1 MAVVGGRCLT
11 STQNWQQVSN
21 GYTVSYVSLFSMDS
35 NLLGFLLLPSVYYSL
50 IFQSLGMLHAGIG
63 PTHVNAILTSMNVP
77 AVSES
82 TLRSREWE
90 VGPVI
95 ENVGKI
101 SCLEALEREKS
112 CWVSENIYQE
122 PSSRNVSNIAI
133 GSSYDMGWQKWGKDI
148 TTLQINVLY
157 IGTESPYVV
166 NTAIGYFFFLR

>member
-1 MAVVGGRCLT
+1 M
-11 STQNWQQVSN
+11 
-21 GYTVSYVSLFSMDS
+21 
-35 NLLGFLLLPSVYYSL
+35 LLLKY
-50 IFQSLGMLHAGIG
+50 

-101 SCLEALEREKS
+101 SCLEALERKKC

-122 PSSRNVSNIAI
+122 PSSRNVNNIAI
-133 GSSYDMGWQKWGKDI
+133 GASYDTGLQKRRKRHNRLTGKCSIHWHWIALCGKYSDWI
-148 TTLQINVLY
+148 FLFFA
-157 IGTESPYVV
+157 V
-166 NTAIGYFFFLR
+166 NTAIGYFFIGYFFKYLEFLYLKSYLSASLYLLFSQLDTSQSIIYIPIINNC

>member
-21 GYTVSYVSLFSMDS
+21 GYVVSYVRLCFMDS

-77 AVSES
+77 AVSEN
-82 TLRSREWE
+82 TLKARERE

-95 ENVGKI
+95 ENFAKS

-122 PSSRNVSNIAI
+122 PSSRNVNNIAI
-133 GSSYDMGWQKWGKDI
+133 GVSYDMGWQKRGKGHNSLTGKCSI
-148 TTLQINVLY
+148 HWH
-157 IGTESPYVV
+157 
-166 NTAIGYFFFLR
+166 